1 MKPVKRKI
9 LFMLNYVK
17 VLLNVLL
24 CRKKYVTL
32 HKNN

>member
-1 MKPVKRKI
+1 MKSVKRKI

-17 VLLNVLL
+17 VLVNILL
-24 CRKKYVTL
+24 CHKKYVTL